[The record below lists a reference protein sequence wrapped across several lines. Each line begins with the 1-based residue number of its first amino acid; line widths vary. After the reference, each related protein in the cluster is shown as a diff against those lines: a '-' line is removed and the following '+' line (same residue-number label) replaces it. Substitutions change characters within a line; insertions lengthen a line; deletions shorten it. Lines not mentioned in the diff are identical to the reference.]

1 MMEIGIVTVK
11 ESHMF
16 AVNFWWLWLGLMLMV
31 VGVAFEASAY
41 VLGLGFGFRSTAAP
55 ASGFSWLPLLPLP
68 VLAAAHALWCLA
80 TKRRKD

>member
-1 MMEIGIVTVK
+1 
-11 ESHMF
+11 MF

-55 ASGFSWLPLLPLP
+55 ASGFSWLPFAPLLS
-68 VLAAAHALWCLA
+68 LAAAHALWCLLTA
-80 TKRRKD
+80 WRRTD